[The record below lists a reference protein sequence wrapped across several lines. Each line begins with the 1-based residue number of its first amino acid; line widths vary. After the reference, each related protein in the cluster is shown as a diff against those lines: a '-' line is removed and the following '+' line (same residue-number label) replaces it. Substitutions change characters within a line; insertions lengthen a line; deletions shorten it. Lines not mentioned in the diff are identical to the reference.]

1 MSATPSISPRQM
13 NLLRVV
19 AAMSWS
25 DGELSPAEN
34 ALILDRFSQL
44 FAQDAAQQ
52 AQLRQELQ
60 AYVTQ
65 NIPLE
70 ELVPKLQTETEKFL
84 VLQLGYAVI
93 QASRRAPDEPLVNEE
108 EKAAY
113 AKLIDLLQLPPEQ
126 VAALEA
132 EMDAQLHNRAV
143 VDAVVDTLNQYV
155 QTHA

>member
-25 DGELSPAEN
+25 DGELSPEESN
-34 ALILDRFSQL
+34 LILDRFSQL

-132 EMDAQLHNRAV
+132 EMDVQLHNRAV
-143 VDAVVDTLNQYV
+143 VDAVVDTLNQYL

>member
-25 DGELSPAEN
+25 DGELSPEESN
-34 ALILDRFSQL
+34 LILDRFSQL

-143 VDAVVDTLNQYV
+143 VDAVVDTLNQYL